1 MYTLIDL
8 LKLHDRCRN
17 NKEEL
22 NKSSKCGCF
31 YCKKIYDPKEIS
43 EWTDNGQTAIC
54 PYCSIDSVISN
65 PSKEDLDILHKYYFK
80 N

>member
-8 LKLHDRCRN
+8 LKLHDKCRN

-22 NKSSKCGCF
+22 SKSSKCGCF
-31 YCKKIYDPKEIS
+31 YCKKIYNPKEIS
-43 EWTDNGQTAIC
+43 EWTDNRQTAIC

-65 PSKEDLDILHKYYFK
+65 PSEEDLDILHKYYFK